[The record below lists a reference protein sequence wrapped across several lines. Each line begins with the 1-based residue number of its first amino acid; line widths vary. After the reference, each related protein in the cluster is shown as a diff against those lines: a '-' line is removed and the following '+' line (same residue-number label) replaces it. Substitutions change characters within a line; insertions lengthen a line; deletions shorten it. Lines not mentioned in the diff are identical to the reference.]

1 MNTVSIA
8 FASPSARRIAAWAW
22 PSALSTADCFS
33 PSAVR
38 ISACFLPSAVRIAAR
53 RSRSARICFSIAV
66 RMSDGGSTDLISTRL
81 MRMPHLPVASSS
93 TTRSSV
99 LTFSR
104 AVSVSSSV
112 SPPMT
117 LRSVVT
123 VSCSIACSGLA
134 IS

>member
-1 MNTVSIA
+1 MKTVSIA
-8 FASPSARRIAAWAW
+8 FASPSARRIAAWRS
-22 PSALSTADCFS
+22 PSAVSTAACLA

-38 ISACFLPSAVRIAAR
+38 ICACFSPSAVRIAAR

-66 RMSDGGSTDLISTRL
+66 LMSAGGSTDLISTRL
-81 MRMPHLPVASSS
+81 ILIPHLPVASSS

-104 AVSVSSSV
+104 AVSVASSV
-112 SPPMT
+112 SPPIT